1 MSNNILKDFE
11 EDPFFSDPFRAHR
24 EHMMQMMRSFS
35 GQFGFPFGRSIT
47 DGRNHGDRDMVE
59 QPRPSFDQRN
69 ECRDMSRSLLPFGST
84 GSTDMMQNHF
94 SMFDS
99 MMSNMRKGMEDFDVS
114 PNADGHSFKSSSV
127 MSYSKVGDE
136 PPKMFQATTSTRCA
150 PGGIKETRK
159 AVKDTD
165 SGLQKM
171 KIGHQIKDREH
182 VVEKR
187 HNMQTGEEEIKQDF
201 MNMDESEAA
210 SFNNEWKQK
219 VSGLL
224 SPDPM
229 PGPMQPQLEGP
240 EQPRRGHR
248 KRKAGRKG
256 SGNTDE
262 YEN

>member
-1 MSNNILKDFE
+1 
-11 EDPFFSDPFRAHR
+11 
-24 EHMMQMMRSFS
+24 MMQMMRSFS

-69 ECRDMSRSLLPFGST
+69 ECR
-84 GSTDMMQNHF
+84 DMMQNHF

-201 MNMDESEAA
+201 MNMDEYSLTVT
-210 SFNNEWKQK
+210 N
-219 VSGLL
+219 VI
-224 SPDPM
+224 SPP
-229 PGPMQPQLEGP
+229 PQLK
-240 EQPRRGHR
+240 QPLLIMNGSRRYPGFCHQTPCLAQCNLSLKVLSSPVEVIGR
-248 KRKAGRKG
+248 ERLDVKAQA
-256 SGNTDE
+256 TP
-262 YEN
+262 